1 MSRLLK
7 NEAPISLIILSYK
20 GTLASE
26 LLPYGFLIERTT
38 CSFENPQ
45 IHFEYNIDFAEIFE
59 FEAQFVK
66 PEQKK
71 IWLLVSTGPNCSL
84 ELQTLKKCSLKN
96 C

>member
-1 MSRLLK
+1 VSRLLK

-45 IHFEYNIDFAEIFE
+45 IHFEYKIDFGEIFE
-59 FEAQFVK
+59 SEAQFFASSQNK
-66 PEQKK
+66 RR
-71 IWLLVSTGPNCSL
+71 IGYSLVLDPIVHLNSKL
-84 ELQTLKKCSLKN
+84 
-96 C
+96 